1 MKQTY
6 TRPFIISLLFLLTIT
21 AGCDDFLETNPSN
34 EVSHELVFQ
43 TTELAQSLL
52 DGTYRFLRKQD
63 YLNQKSFDT
72 RLDVIDGRDVMMN
85 QSGFYNGDYD
95 LSIDKTT
102 QDLSEVADLW
112 NFYYQIINHANN
124 LVTYIDDA
132 QGSDDEKHRIKG
144 EALALRAYAYFNL
157 INYFQHAWIK
167 GSDLPGV
174 PIYTQ
179 PANNKT
185 VGNPRG
191 TVADVYNR
199 IITDLEDA
207 LSLLPADGTRQNKGY
222 VNKNVAHGLL
232 ARAYLFKTEFDKAAL
247 HAKEAR
253 LGYPLMAQEEYVK
266 GFNDYSNSEW
276 IWGLPFNSE
285 EILVNS
291 SFFSDYDLER
301 PSSSWS
307 IRINNQ
313 FYALFSE
320 TDCRAKFQVG
330 ANPPL
335 IIYKNRDPVNQAIS
349 STDIK
354 DSLVTRKFRD
364 KADLTGNYV
373 MMRSAE
379 MILIEAEAEAELSHF
394 EAAQNLLFQVQSR
407 ADKQAVKSTATGQQ
421 LIDEILIERRKE
433 LYGEGLA
440 SVFDLKRRN
449 LPLERSGNQLHGGFE
464 AGSNRLVWQI
474 PSKEIDANQ
483 NISESEQNPR

>member
-1 MKQTY
+1 M
-6 TRPFIISLLFLLTIT
+6 LLVWLIIT
-21 AGCDDFLETNPSN
+21 AGCGDFLETNPSN
-34 EVSHELVFQ
+34 EVSHDVVFQ
-43 TTELAQSLL
+43 TTDLAQTLL

-63 YLNQKSFDT
+63 YINQKSFDT

-102 QDLSEVADLW
+102 QELGEVANLW

-124 LVTYIDDA
+124 LVAYIDDA
-132 QGSDDEKHRIKG
+132 KGSDDEKHRIKG

-174 PIYTQ
+174 PVYTQ
-179 PANNKT
+179 PANDNT

-191 TVADVYNR
+191 TVADVYDR
-199 IITDLEDA
+199 IITDLNDA
-207 LSLLPADGTRQNKGY
+207 LNLLPADGARQDKGY
-222 VNKNVAHGLL
+222 INKNVAHGFL
-232 ARAYLFKTEFDKAAL
+232 ARAYLFKGEFDKAAQ

-253 LGYPLMAQEEYVK
+253 TGYPLMTQEEYVG
-266 GFNDYSNSEW
+266 GFNDYSNREW
-276 IWGLPFNSE
+276 IWGLPFGSNE
-285 EILVNS
+285 VLVNS

-301 PSSSWS
+301 PNSNWS
-307 IRINNQ
+307 IRINNK

-320 TDCRAKFQVG
+320 TDCRAKLQVG
-330 ANPPL
+330 GNAPL
-335 IIYKNRDPVNQAIS
+335 IIYKNQAPINQPIAG
-349 STDIK
+349 TDVK

-364 KADLTGNYV
+364 KGDLTGNYV

-379 MILIEAEAEAELSHF
+379 MILIEAEAEAEQSHY
-394 EAAQNLLFQVQSR
+394 ETARDLLFQIQSR
-407 ADKQAVKSTATGQQ
+407 ADEQALKTTATGQQ

-449 LPLERSGNQLHGGFE
+449 LPLIRTGNQIHGGFE

-474 PSKEIDANQ
+474 PTQEIDANQ
-483 NISESEQNPR
+483 NISESEQNPL